1 MNFQVN
7 PKKLCLLSKAH
18 IGKFQVAMA
27 MKDWQGKHQKLQQS
41 FIELKQEAVKER
53 SRKQRVGSER
63 KAATFTHRVE
73 RAASSRPSIAFAKK
87 PGQRTASILYRII
100 YQRIKN
106 CRREIA
112 VCGRRNSKNRQPA
125 RGRKCR
131 GGKSIFLLPSSPAN
145 VPAGYKNKAQKP
157 KLTRDFER
165 RLVSE
170 YD

>member
-7 PKKLCLLSKAH
+7 PKTLPALKKAH
-18 IGKFQVAMA
+18 IGKFQVAIA
-27 MKDWQGKHQKLQQS
+27 IKDWQGKHQKLQQS

-131 GGKSIFLLPSSPAN
+131 GGGKSIFLLPSSPAN
-145 VPAGYKNKAQKP
+145 VPAGYKNKAKKTQ
-157 KLTRDFER
+157 THER
-165 RLVSE
+165 LRKKTSE
-170 YD
+170 